1 MKARVQGA
9 ATPGIWLYQP
19 QPGALSQT
27 VSAAAARCGA
37 AFHTFGPE
45 AAGLTVGALV
55 SGGMTGK
62 AYTEALPAE
71 PVILMDGLDKKGL
84 DQFLAALRSQCAAD
98 GQPPVALKAVV
109 TPTNRSWQ
117 FAALAAE
124 LAKEHA
130 LMHKNK

>member
-1 MKARVQGA
+1 MKARIQGA

-37 AFHTFGPE
+37 AFHTFG
-45 AAGLTVGALV
+45 
-55 SGGMTGK
+55 
-62 AYTEALPAE
+62 

>member
-1 MKARVQGA
+1 MKARIQGA

-27 VSAAAARCGA
+27 VSAAASRCGA

-45 AAGLTVGALV
+45 AVGLTVGELV
-55 SGGMTGK
+55 SGGTVGE
-62 AYTEALPAE
+62 AYAVPPGE
-71 PVILMDGLDKKGL
+71 PVILMNGLDKKGL

-109 TPTNRSWQ
+109 TPTNRSWK
-117 FAALAAE
+117 FAALAEE

-130 LMHKNK
+130 LMHKQ